1 MKKGLTIILSIVI
14 VIAVIVLVGILSF
27 KKQYDQLLVDVD
39 REYAL
44 IRDLDLN
51 KVEDGEYSYRFGK
64 IPVYAEVNVIVEDHQ
79 IMSISMVEQ
88 SSGPGYEAL
97 DIIDRILIQQQ
108 ADVETVTGATTSSKV
123 IMIAVKKA
131 LTEQNQVNSKQ

>member
-1 MKKGLTIILSIVI
+1 MKKGLTIFLSIVI

-27 KKQYDQLLVDVD
+27 KKQYDQLMVDID

-64 IPVYAEVNVIVEDHQ
+64 IPVYADVKVIVEDHQ
-79 IMSISMVEQ
+79 IMSITMVEQ

-97 DIIDRILIQQQ
+97 EIIDRILLQQQ
-108 ADVETVTGATTSSKV
+108 TDVETVTGATTSSKV

-131 LTEQNQVNSKQ
+131 LTEENKE